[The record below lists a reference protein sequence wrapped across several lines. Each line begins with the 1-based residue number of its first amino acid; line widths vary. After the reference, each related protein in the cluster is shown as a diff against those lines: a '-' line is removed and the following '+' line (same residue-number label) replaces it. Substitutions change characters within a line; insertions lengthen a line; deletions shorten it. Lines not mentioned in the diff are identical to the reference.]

1 MDHQDSF
8 INGTI
13 RDLQSKNDVL
23 KKQNSDLQTQ
33 MIQMKTQHQLK
44 VQKLESR
51 VDELLSIN
59 SSSLSRNQTLENDN
73 SQFNAVISSLTSQC
87 QDLRV
92 QIDVYQKLLLQK
104 DAQLQD
110 FSSILKQQNNEN
122 KMLQTQIQE
131 LNDQIAALKVENESL
146 KSNSQYLKVEN
157 EKLKSNFPKVK
168 QLEAELKQTLE
179 DLSAFQRLNE
189 V

>member
-8 INGTI
+8 VNGTI
-13 RDLQSKNDVL
+13 RDLQSKNDIL
-23 KKQNSDLQTQ
+23 KKQNQDLQIQ

-51 VDELLSIN
+51 VDELLNIN
-59 SSSLSRNQTLENDN
+59 SSSLSHSKTLENDN
-73 SQFNAVISSLTSQC
+73 SQFNVVISSLTSQC
-87 QDLRV
+87 QELRV

-104 DAQLQD
+104 DSQLQE
-110 FSSILKQQNNEN
+110 FSSLEQQQNEN

-146 KSNSQYLKVEN
+146 KSNSQYFKVEN

-189 V
+189 M